1 MIKITKKIKFII
13 CRTIQTKFNLYSIL
27 IFCKEYALFKK
38 LHIKLNRD
46 LPINLFD
53 IYPYLNDKTNTIGVD
68 YHYVYHT
75 AWASRILAKTR
86 PDYHIDISS
95 YLYFSTLVS
104 AFIPV
109 KFYDF
114 RPAKLLLSNLSSES
128 IDLLQLPF
136 ENNSIISLSC
146 MHVIEHIGL
155 GRYKDPIDPNGDL
168 KAIKELI
175 RVLAA
180 NGSLL
185 FVVPIG
191 KPKVMFNG
199 HRIYSYEQIINY
211 FSELYLEEFA
221 LIPDQSEEL
230 GILLN
235 AKLDFVDQ
243 QNYGCGCFWFKKI

>member
-1 MIKITKKIKFII
+1 
-13 CRTIQTKFNLYSIL
+13 
-27 IFCKEYALFKK
+27 
-38 LHIKLNRD
+38 
-46 LPINLFD
+46 
-53 IYPYLNDKTNTIGVD
+53 
-68 YHYVYHT
+68 
-75 AWASRILAKTR
+75 
-86 PDYHIDISS
+86 
-95 YLYFSTLVS
+95 
-104 AFIPV
+104 
-109 KFYDF
+109 
-114 RPAKLLLSNLSSES
+114 
-128 IDLLQLPF
+128 
-136 ENNSIISLSC
+136 